1 MSDRLDMHGD
11 PRTMTSATPDAGTAP
26 VLILLHGAG
35 GNQAMWN
42 PVRRHL
48 DPRWR
53 VVALDLPG
61 HGSRSDSHYTLEGA
75 VEVVAAEVRRLAP
88 SRVVLVG
95 DSLGGYTSM
104 ASAWTIPPERIAG
117 LALGGCT
124 QNISGKTLRQ
134 LRTRKLMMRAMAALL
149 GAKRL
154 VAKSRDALVKKG
166 LLGREDA
173 DALVAGGLRLAA
185 WGEAVDS
192 LGNRDFLGK
201 LPQIQPPILFIN
213 GDKDAG
219 PVAGEAAFVAAARR
233 ADTARFPCEHGVSLW
248 LPAEFAG
255 AVNRFVERL
264 LLKEA
269 A

>member
-1 MSDRLDMHGD
+1 
-11 PRTMTSATPDAGTAP
+11 MTTAHPEANAPP

-48 DPRWR
+48 DPRWP

-61 HGSRSDSHYTLEGA
+61 HGTRGDGHFTLEGA

-88 SRVVLVG
+88 ARVVLVG

-104 ASAWTIPPERIAG
+104 AAALAIPPGRLAG
-117 LALGGCT
+117 LAIGGCT
-124 QNISGKTLRQ
+124 QDIRGKTLRG
-134 LRTRKLMMRAMAALL
+134 LRTRKFMMGLMGALL
-149 GAKRL
+149 GPKRL
-154 VAKSRDALVKKG
+154 VAKSALTLVRKG
-166 LLGREDA
+166 ILSQADT

-192 LGNRDFLGK
+192 LANRDFLAK
-201 LPQIQPPILFIN
+201 VPQIEAPILFVN

-219 PVAGEAAFVAAARR
+219 PCAGEPEFVAAARHAQVR
-233 ADTARFPCEHGVSLW
+233 RFPCEHGVSLW

-255 AVNRFVERL
+255 AVDHFVERL
-264 LLKEA
+264 ALEA
-269 A
+269 AA

>member
-1 MSDRLDMHGD
+1 MNPAS
-11 PRTMTSATPDAGTAP
+11 PDASTAP

-42 PVRRHL
+42 PVRRLL

-61 HGSRSDSHYTLEGA
+61 HGSRSDGHFTLEGA

-88 SRVVLVG
+88 ARVVLVG
-95 DSLGGYTSM
+95 DSLGGYVSM

-117 LALGGCT
+117 LAIGGCT
-124 QNISGKTLRQ
+124 QDIAGKTLRQ
-134 LRTRKLMMRAMAALL
+134 LRRRKLAMRAMAALL
-149 GAKRL
+149 GPKRL
-154 VAKSRDALVKKG
+154 LARSADALVKKG
-166 LLGREDA
+166 VLGREDVN
-173 DALVAGGLRLAA
+173 ALVAGGLRLAA
-185 WGEAVDS
+185 WGEAVDA
-192 LGNRDFLGK
+192 LADRDFLGK

-219 PVAGEAAFVAAARR
+219 PVAGEARFLAAARR
-233 ADTARFPCEHGVSLW
+233 ADVARFPCEHGVSLW
-248 LPAEFAG
+248 MPAEFAA
-255 AVNRFVERL
+255 AVDRFVERL
-264 LLKEA
+264 ALKEA

>member
-1 MSDRLDMHGD
+1 
-11 PRTMTSATPDAGTAP
+11 MTSTTLDTGTAP

-61 HGSRSDSHYTLEGA
+61 HGSKSDSHFTLEGA
-75 VEVVAAEVRRLAP
+75 VETVAAEVRRLAP
-88 SRVVLVG
+88 ARVALVG

-104 ASAWTIPPERIAG
+104 ASALALPTDRVAG
-117 LALGGCT
+117 LAIGGCT
-124 QNISGKTLRQ
+124 QNIAGKTLRQ
-134 LRTRKLMMRAMAALL
+134 LRTRKVMMRMMAALL
-149 GAKRL
+149 GPKRL
-154 VAKSRDALVKKG
+154 IAKSSAALVKKG
-166 LLGREDA
+166 LLGPD
-173 DALVAGGLRLAA
+173 DVNALVAGGLRLAA

-192 LGNRDFLGK
+192 LGNRDFLADVPK
-201 LPQIQPPILFIN
+201 IAAPILFIN

-219 PVAGEAAFVAAARR
+219 PVAGEAEFLAAARH
-233 ADTARFPCEHGVSLW
+233 ADVARFPCEHGVSLW

-264 LLKEA
+264 ALKEA

>member
-1 MSDRLDMHGD
+1 
-11 PRTMTSATPDAGTAP
+11 MTPATPDASTAP

-61 HGSRSDSHYTLEGA
+61 HGSKSDGHYTLEGA
-75 VEVVAAEVRRLAP
+75 VETVAAEVRRLAP
-88 SRVVLVG
+88 ARVVLVG

-104 ASAWTIPPERIAG
+104 ASALALPPERVAG
-117 LALGGCT
+117 LAIGGCT
-124 QNISGKTLRQ
+124 QNMTGKTLRQ
-134 LRTRKLMMRAMAALL
+134 LRTRKFMMRVMSALL
-149 GAKRL
+149 GPKRL
-154 VAKSRDALVKKG
+154 VAKSADAIVKKG
-166 LLGREDA
+166 ILGRADA
-173 DALVAGGLRLAA
+173 DALVAGGMRLAA

-192 LGNRDFLGK
+192 LANRDFLADVPK
-201 LPQIQPPILFIN
+201 IAAPILFIN
-213 GDKDAG
+213 GDKDKG
-219 PVAGEAAFVAAARR
+219 PVAGEAEFLAAARH
-233 ADTARFPCEHGVSLW
+233 ADVARLPCEHGVSLW
-248 LPAEFAG
+248 MPAEFAG

-264 LLKEA
+264 TLKVA

>member
-1 MSDRLDMHGD
+1 
-11 PRTMTSATPDAGTAP
+11 MTPTNPDGSTAP

-61 HGSRSDSHYTLEGA
+61 HGSRSDGHFTLKGA
-75 VEVVAAEVRRLAP
+75 VETVAAEVRKFAP
-88 SRVVLVG
+88 ARVVLVG

-104 ASAWTIPPERIAG
+104 ASALALPPERVAG
-117 LALGGCT
+117 LAIGGCT
-124 QNISGKTLRQ
+124 QNIAGKTLRQ
-134 LRTRKLMMRAMAALL
+134 LRTRKLMMRVMAALL
-149 GAKRL
+149 GQKRL
-154 VAKSRDALVKKG
+154 VAKSADAMVKKG
-166 LLGREDA
+166 ILERDDV

-192 LGNRDFLGK
+192 LGNRDFLADVPK
-201 LPQIQPPILFIN
+201 IAAPILFIN

-219 PVAGEAAFVAAARR
+219 PVAGEAGFLAAARH
-233 ADTARFPCEHGVSLW
+233 ADVARFPCEHGVSLW
-248 LPAEFAG
+248 MPAEFAG

-264 LLKEA
+264 TLKVA

>member
-1 MSDRLDMHGD
+1 MIPAS
-11 PRTMTSATPDAGTAP
+11 PDASAEP

-61 HGSRSDSHYTLEGA
+61 HGSRSDGHYTLEGA
-75 VEVVAAEVRRLAP
+75 AEVVTSEVRRVAP
-88 SRVVLVG
+88 ARVVLVG

-117 LALGGCT
+117 LAIGGCT
-124 QNISGKTLRQ
+124 QNIAGNTLRR
-134 LRTRKLMMRAMAALL
+134 LRTRKWMMRTMAAVL
-149 GAKRL
+149 GRKRI
-154 VAKSRDALVKKG
+154 VAKSADALVRKG

-173 DALVAGGLRLAA
+173 NALVAGGLRLAA

-192 LGNRDFLGK
+192 LANRDFIGK

-219 PVAGEAAFVAAARR
+219 PVASEAEFLAAARR
-233 ADTARFPCEHGVSLW
+233 ADVARFPCEHGVSLW
-248 LPAEFAG
+248 LPADFAN

-264 LLKEA
+264 VLKEA
-269 A
+269 S

>member
-1 MSDRLDMHGD
+1 
-11 PRTMTSATPDAGTAP
+11 MTPAIPDAATAP

-61 HGSRSDSHYTLEGA
+61 HGSKSGGHYTLAGA
-75 VEVVAAEVRRLAP
+75 VETVAAEVRRLAP
-88 SRVVLVG
+88 ARVVLVG

-104 ASAWTIPPERIAG
+104 ASALALPPDRVAG
-117 LALGGCT
+117 LAIGGCT
-124 QNISGKTLRQ
+124 QNMVGKTLRQ
-134 LRTRKLMMRAMAALL
+134 LRTRKFMMRAMAALL
-149 GAKRL
+149 GPKRL
-154 VAKSRDALVKKG
+154 VAKSADALIKKRI
-166 LLGREDA
+166 LGREDV
-173 DALVAGGLRLAA
+173 DALVAGGMRLAA

-192 LGNRDFLGK
+192 LANRDFLADVPK
-201 LPQIQPPILFIN
+201 IAAPILFIN
-213 GDKDAG
+213 GDKDTG
-219 PVAGEAAFVAAARR
+219 PVAHEAAFLAAARH
-233 ADTARFPCEHGVSLW
+233 ADVARFPCEHGVSLW
-248 LPAEFAG
+248 MPAEFAG

-264 LLKEA
+264 TLRVA